1 MKKVRCPICDKP
13 MDGQGPKEWPEW
25 PFCSRRCQL
34 IDLGRWLGGSYRI
47 ETPARAEDLDD
58 ADANA
63 DATDS
68 PPKSAGSFGRS
79 Q

>member
-1 MKKVRCPICDKP
+1 
-13 MDGQGPKEWPEW
+13 MDGRGPKEWPEW

-34 IDLGRWLGGSYRI
+34 VDLGRWLGGSYRI
-47 ETPARAEDLDD
+47 ETPAREEDLDD
-58 ADANA
+58 AD
-63 DATDS
+63 TMDS